1 MGRDRRLSSELRP
14 LRRVLTQ
21 RPSLESTHQR
31 SECTPSMSVE
41 QTPDL
46 MMTERKCMK
55 VAGKLSELNTW
66 RLHGRRSMMTG
77 ARDHPRSFPS
87 GSVRDPA
94 RRRENPR
101 LLRER
106 REKRQLQLRRI
117 MRKKR
122 RRKRSMM
129 KRRNKHSK
137 TNTIIV
143 QVLI

>member
-1 MGRDRRLSSELRP
+1 MG
-14 LRRVLTQ
+14 
-21 RPSLESTHQR
+21 THQR
-31 SECTPSMSVE
+31 SECTPSMSAE
-41 QTPDL
+41 LTPDL
-46 MMTERKCMK
+46 MMTERKCTR
-55 VAGKLSELNTW
+55 VAGKLSELNI
-66 RLHGRRSMMTG
+66 LKLPGRRSTMNG
-77 ARDHPRSFPS
+77 ARDHTRSFPS

-94 RRRENPR
+94 RRRENLR

-106 REKRQLQLRRI
+106 RERRLLQLRRI

-143 QVLI
+143 QVLK